1 LGQLKEKINEDDVL
15 SKELEDKYLKILEK
29 LLSNKALGKEE
40 SEALIGVRKEFLR
53 RNLTLVDAMKE
64 LQW

>member
-1 LGQLKEKINEDDVL
+1 MGQLKEKINEDDVL